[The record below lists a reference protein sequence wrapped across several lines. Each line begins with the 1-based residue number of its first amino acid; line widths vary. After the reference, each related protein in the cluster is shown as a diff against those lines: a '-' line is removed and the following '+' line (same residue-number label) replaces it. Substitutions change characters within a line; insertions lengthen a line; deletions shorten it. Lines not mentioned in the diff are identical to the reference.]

1 MPAAGVP
8 PACAMCGDLRLI
20 ECAACHGF
28 GGFLCV
34 TCAGHG
40 VDEDGERCR
49 TCNGRG
55 AMICLPCRGEGGIE
69 CPRCAF
75 ASSDLYE

>member
-28 GGFLCV
+28 GGFVCV

-49 TCNGRG
+49 TCNDRG
-55 AMICLPCRGEGGIE
+55 A
-69 CPRCAF
+69 
-75 ASSDLYE
+75 